1 VKALVLAAGY
11 ATRLYPLTRDR
22 AKPLLEVAGRPI
34 MDYVLDRLGAVEGLD
49 EVFVVTNARFAPQF
63 EEWAS
68 SRPGV
73 TVLDDGTG
81 SDEDKLGAI
90 GDIAFT
96 LERTGLDDDL
106 LVVAGDNLFTAEI
119 GDFARVG
126 VERRAPV
133 LAVHD
138 VGDLEAIKR
147 YNALELDGDGRIVFF
162 EEKPQQ
168 PRSTLAG
175 IALYFYPRETLPL
188 VHRYVAEGN
197 NADAPGRLIQWLYPQ
212 LAVYTWQLPGL
223 WFDIGSHD
231 GLEEAGRAFSALS
244 GAP

>member
-1 VKALVLAAGY
+1 MKALVLAAGY
-11 ATRLYPLTRDR
+11 ATRLYPLTLER
-22 AKPLLEVAGRPI
+22 AKPLLQVAGRPI
-34 MDYVLDRLGAVEGLD
+34 MDYVLDRLDAVEGLD
-49 EVFVVTNARFAPQF
+49 GVFVVTNARFAAQF

-68 SRPGV
+68 ARPGV
-73 TVLDDGTG
+73 TVLDDGTS

-119 GDFARVG
+119 AEFARVG

-138 VGDLEAIKR
+138 VGDLEAVKR

-188 VHRYVAEGN
+188 IHRYVAEGN
-197 NADAPGRLIQWLYPQ
+197 NADAPGRLVQWLYPQ
-212 LAVYTWQLPGL
+212 LPVYTWELPGL

-231 GLEEAGRAFSALS
+231 GLVEADRAFSAL
-244 GAP
+244 

>member
-1 VKALVLAAGY
+1 MKALVLAAGY
-11 ATRLYPLTRDR
+11 ATRLYPLTLDR

-49 EVFVVTNARFAPQF
+49 EVFVVTNTRFAAQF

-68 SRPGV
+68 ARPGV

-96 LERTGLDDDL
+96 LERTGIDDDL

-147 YNALELDGDGRIVFF
+147 YNALQLDCDGRIVFF

-212 LAVYTWQLPGL
+212 LPVYTWQLLGL

-231 GLEEAGRAFSALS
+231 GLEEADRAFSALP